1 MFHRECMDSSKMAF
15 IDRVQNCTKF
25 PSFVWITVMQETEE
39 KFRNNS
45 SKLAEQNK
53 EKKSDLKTK

>member
-1 MFHRECMDSSKMAF
+1 
-15 IDRVQNCTKF
+15 
-25 PSFVWITVMQETEE
+25 MQETEE

-53 EKKSDLKTK
+53 EKKSDLNTK